1 MTLHFLV
8 VEGNTAAGREEYRI
22 GFGKAPNESYADAL
36 REIAPGAACD
46 VCFPADLGADLPASL
61 ADYDGVFLTGSAL
74 NVYDGGPAVERQIE
88 LARSVF
94 ASGAPFFGSCW
105 GLQVAC
111 AAAGG
116 RVLKNPRG
124 REIGFARRI
133 WPTDAG
139 RHHPL
144 LDGRPPAYDAL
155 CSHIDVVEL
164 PPGGVPL
171 ASNEMAS
178 VQAAEIVFAGGRF
191 WGVQYHPEFS
201 FAEVAAIVERRADAL
216 AREGFAV
223 DGNAGRAYAG
233 DLRAL
238 DEGRATG
245 PLTWSLG
252 AGESV
257 LTAKARR
264 LELSNFIA
272 ERVLPEKSERGRA

>member
-1 MTLHFLV
+1 MTTLHFLV
-8 VEGNTAAGREEYRI
+8 VEGNTAAAREEYRI
-22 GFGKAPNESYADAL
+22 GFGKAPSESYADAL
-36 REIAPGAACD
+36 REIAPGAVCD
-46 VCFPADLGADLPASL
+46 VCFPADSGADLPAAL
-61 ADYDGVFLTGSAL
+61 ANYDGVFLTGSAL
-74 NVYDGGPAVERQIE
+74 NIYDGGFAVERQID
-88 LARSVF
+88 LARAVF
-94 ASGAPFFGSCW
+94 GSGAPFFGSCW

-124 REIGFARRI
+124 RELGFARRI
-133 WPTDAG
+133 WPTKAG

-144 LDGRPPAYDAL
+144 LKGRPPAYDAL

-164 PPGGVPL
+164 PPGGVSL
-171 ASNEMAS
+171 ASNEMAN

-201 FAEVAAIVERRADAL
+201 FAEIAAIIERRADGL
-216 AREGFAV
+216 AREGFAA
-223 DGNAGRAYAG
+223 DEKAARAYARE
-233 DLRAL
+233 LRAL
-238 DEGRATG
+238 EEGGTTLA
-245 PLTWSLG
+245 WSLG

-264 LELSNFIA
+264 LELMNFIT